1 MASAE
6 SDAAWDLIRD
16 AFTRTLDF
24 SRHPVSNVQL
34 ALQSDEQGCRI
45 EMTMAPSS
53 CHVRGEDHH
62 YDVGSSIDESPGR
75 DDTSEALKECAS
87 QLFAEHFAL
96 CEDVLMLSPGSI
108 VLIFGKEHEDLL
120 SRELHNFCH
129 HLLLPPFIVSLT
141 TPRAPPCRCMI
152 CKAAT
157 ES

>member
-6 SDAAWDLIRD
+6 SDAAWALIRD
-16 AFTRTLDF
+16 AFTRVLSF
-24 SRHPVSNVQL
+24 NKHPASNVHL
-34 ALQSDEQGCRI
+34 ALKSDEQACRI
-45 EMTMAPSS
+45 EITAAASF
-53 CHVRGEDHH
+53 CHVR
-62 YDVGSSIDESPGR
+62 DVGRSINESPGR